1 MNGAGATRSPARFCA
16 GQAMAEVLLG
26 VALVAAALLMPWVGG
41 ESVAGLLWRALL
53 GSIVAFARAIAVA

>member
-1 MNGAGATRSPARFCA
+1 MRWRCA

-26 VALVAAALLMPWVGG
+26 VALVAAALLMPWLGG

-53 GSIVAFARAIAVA
+53 GSIAGFARAIAVA

>member
-1 MNGAGATRSPARFCA
+1 MRWRCA

-26 VALVAAALLMPWVGG
+26 VALVAAAFLMPWLGG

-53 GSIVAFARAIAVA
+53 GSIAGFARAIAVA